1 MPKYLYKA
9 KNLKGKKKEGVI
21 EAQDQKALVSLLKS
35 EGFFL
40 LSVEADTQ
48 QGHKKSFA
56 QYLQD
61 IQGLFGVS
69 LTEKLFFTRNLSI
82 MLKTGVSLVRAFEI
96 LASQTKNK
104 KFQKILLSISK
115 KVNKGESLSGALGGF
130 PKIFPSLYQETV
142 KVGEETGKLEGSLQ
156 ILSVQME
163 KEHAL
168 KSKVKSAMVYPGVVL
183 CMAFMIGI
191 FMMIFAVPQM
201 KKAFSEMEIKL
212 PITTRMIIGTAD
224 MLTRYWF
231 LAALLM
237 AALAGLVV
245 FLLKS
250 GKGGKIKSAI
260 SIKMPLVSKITKQ
273 SNSALTLRTLSS
285 LLSAGVPIVRSL
297 EIAAGALAN
306 YFFQEALKKAAV
318 DVEKG
323 QKLSVSLMP
332 YERIFA
338 PMVLQMM
345 EIGEETGETSAVL
358 LKLAEFFEDEVSAS
372 TDRLSSVIEPIL
384 ILFIGGIVG
393 FFAVSMIQPMFSVM
407 GGIE

>member
-1 MPKYLYKA
+1 MPQYFYKA
-9 KNLKGKKKEGVI
+9 KNLKGKEREGVI
-21 EAQDQKALVSLLKS
+21 EVQDKKALALILKS

-40 LSVEADTQ
+40 LSAKADSQ
-48 QGHKKSFA
+48 QGRKKSFA
-56 QYLQD
+56 QYLQAV
-61 IQGLFGVS
+61 QSLLGVS

-96 LASQTKNK
+96 LSSQTKNK
-104 KFQKILLSISK
+104 KFQKILLDISK

-130 PKIFPSLYQETV
+130 PKIFSSLYQETV
-142 KVGEETGKLEGSLQ
+142 KVGEETGKLESSLQ
-156 ILSVQME
+156 ILSIQME

-183 CMAFMIGI
+183 CMAFLIGI

-224 MLTRYWF
+224 MLTHHWF
-231 LAALLM
+231 LVSLFVVGLAALI
-237 AALAGLVV
+237 V

-250 GKGGKIKSAI
+250 GKGGKIKSAVA
-260 SIKMPLVSKITKQ
+260 IKMPLVSKITKQ

-297 EIAAGALAN
+297 EIASGALGN
-306 YFFQEALKKAAV
+306 YFFQEALKKSAV

-323 QKLSVSLMP
+323 QKLSLSLKP
-332 YERIFA
+332 YESIFA

-384 ILFIGGIVG
+384 ILFIGCIVG

-407 GGIE
+407 GGVQ